1 MNMENFTSVFNSA
14 DGPTSIFV
22 AGKTPEIMG
31 VLIAIV
37 VVGVIISLFGLK
49 LVRVLSAMMG
59 LGTGAVIGAVI
70 GTVAGL
76 DTTKMVATIAV
87 CGVVL
92 CIMCAVLR
100 KFGIFVM
107 TFLGSW
113 GTFVTLVEA
122 RSVIVLGI
130 CAAVALVI
138 AILTVIFAEFLVI
151 FVTGIVGGVE
161 AGMALPFL
169 LGMTKIG
176 WIGYV
181 MSAAIAVIGITVQTM
196 MQSRKIGK
204 REKIFSK
211 KIKESMTSEGLV
223 TAKEGITLDEAK
235 KILAKARK
243 EKLPI
248 VDDEGNLSG
257 LITIKDI
264 EKQIKY
270 PNSAKDAQGRL
281 LCGAGVG
288 VTANIL
294 DRVDALVKA
303 KVDVIVIDT
312 AHGHSANVLRV
323 VKMVRDAYPDLGII
337 AGNVATGEATKA
349 LIEAG
354 VDAVK

>member
-1 MNMENFTSVFNSA
+1 MENFTSVFNSA

-122 RSVIVLGI
+122 RSVIVLGHLCNRYCRRSGSRNGTSVSSWDDKDWLDRI
-130 CAAVALVI
+130 CNECSDCSNWHHGSDNDAVEKDRKEGKN
-138 AILTVIFAEFLVI
+138 IFEKDQRRGFD
-151 FVTGIVGGVE
+151 GIG
-161 AGMALPFL
+161 
-169 LGMTKIG
+169 
-176 WIGYV
+176 
-181 MSAAIAVIGITVQTM
+181 
-196 MQSRKIGK
+196 SRKGQNAS
-204 REKIFSK
+204 R
-211 KIKESMTSEGLV
+211 
-223 TAKEGITLDEAK
+223 
-235 KILAKARK
+235 
-243 EKLPI
+243 
-248 VDDEGNLSG
+248 
-257 LITIKDI
+257 
-264 EKQIKY
+264 
-270 PNSAKDAQGRL
+270 
-281 LCGAGVG
+281 
-288 VTANIL
+288 
-294 DRVDALVKA
+294 
-303 KVDVIVIDT
+303 
-312 AHGHSANVLRV
+312 
-323 VKMVRDAYPDLGII
+323 
-337 AGNVATGEATKA
+337 
-349 LIEAG
+349 
-354 VDAVK
+354 

>member
-1 MNMENFTSVFNSA
+1 MNMENFTSVFNSV

-59 LGTGAVIGAVI
+59 LGTGAVIGAVV

-76 DTTKMVATIAV
+76 TTKMVATIAV

-107 TFLGSW
+107 TFFGSW

-204 REKIFSK
+204 REKKFSK
-211 KIKESMTSEGLV
+211 KIKEQVSMESEVEKARMLLDDGDVEESPEEETKAGDQEDQGDQGEPEETV
-223 TAKEGITLDEAK
+223 TEIFDIDDDKPEPEDTDDEENVDDKMTDVPEGGFLDE
-235 KILAKARK
+235 
-243 EKLPI
+243 
-248 VDDEGNLSG
+248 DDVEIFETDDSDVVVLHAD
-257 LITIKDI
+257 DI
-264 EKQIKY
+264 
-270 PNSAKDAQGRL
+270 D
-281 LCGAGVG
+281 
-288 VTANIL
+288 
-294 DRVDALVKA
+294 
-303 KVDVIVIDT
+303 
-312 AHGHSANVLRV
+312 
-323 VKMVRDAYPDLGII
+323 
-337 AGNVATGEATKA
+337 
-349 LIEAG
+349 
-354 VDAVK
+354 

>member
-1 MNMENFTSVFNSA
+1 MNLRTFIERPVLSA
-14 DGPTSIFV
+14 VIS
-22 AGKTPEIMG
+22 
-31 VLIAIV
+31 IAIV

-87 CGVVL
+87 CGGVL

-211 KIKESMTSEGLV
+211 KIKEQVSMESEVEKARMLLDDGEVEESPEEETEAGDQGDQGEPEETV
-223 TAKEGITLDEAK
+223 TEIFDIDDDKPEPEDTDDEENVDVKMTDVPEGGFLDE
-235 KILAKARK
+235 
-243 EKLPI
+243 
-248 VDDEGNLSG
+248 DDVEIFETDDSDVVVLHAD
-257 LITIKDI
+257 DI
-264 EKQIKY
+264 
-270 PNSAKDAQGRL
+270 D
-281 LCGAGVG
+281 
-288 VTANIL
+288 
-294 DRVDALVKA
+294 
-303 KVDVIVIDT
+303 
-312 AHGHSANVLRV
+312 
-323 VKMVRDAYPDLGII
+323 
-337 AGNVATGEATKA
+337 
-349 LIEAG
+349 
-354 VDAVK
+354 

>member
-1 MNMENFTSVFNSA
+1 M
-14 DGPTSIFV
+14 
-22 AGKTPEIMG
+22 
-31 VLIAIV
+31 
-37 VVGVIISLFGLK
+37 
-49 LVRVLSAMMG
+49 
-59 LGTGAVIGAVI
+59 
-70 GTVAGL
+70 
-76 DTTKMVATIAV
+76 
-87 CGVVL
+87 

-211 KIKESMTSEGLV
+211 KIKEQVSMESEVEKARMLLDDGDVEESPEEETEAGDQGDQGEPEETV
-223 TAKEGITLDEAK
+223 TEIFDIDDDKPEPEDTDDEENVDVKMTDVPEGGFLDE
-235 KILAKARK
+235 
-243 EKLPI
+243 
-248 VDDEGNLSG
+248 DDVEIFETDDSDVVVLHAD
-257 LITIKDI
+257 DI
-264 EKQIKY
+264 
-270 PNSAKDAQGRL
+270 D
-281 LCGAGVG
+281 
-288 VTANIL
+288 
-294 DRVDALVKA
+294 
-303 KVDVIVIDT
+303 
-312 AHGHSANVLRV
+312 
-323 VKMVRDAYPDLGII
+323 
-337 AGNVATGEATKA
+337 
-349 LIEAG
+349 
-354 VDAVK
+354 

>member
-100 KFGIFVM
+100 KFGIFIM

-130 CAAVALVI
+130 CVAVALVI

-211 KIKESMTSEGLV
+211 KIKEQVSMESEVEKARMLLDDGDVEESQGEPEDQGEPEETV
-223 TAKEGITLDEAK
+223 TEIFDIDDDKPEPEDTDDEENVDAKMTDVPEGGFLDE
-235 KILAKARK
+235 
-243 EKLPI
+243 
-248 VDDEGNLSG
+248 DDVEIFETDDSDVVVLHAD
-257 LITIKDI
+257 DI
-264 EKQIKY
+264 
-270 PNSAKDAQGRL
+270 D
-281 LCGAGVG
+281 
-288 VTANIL
+288 
-294 DRVDALVKA
+294 
-303 KVDVIVIDT
+303 
-312 AHGHSANVLRV
+312 
-323 VKMVRDAYPDLGII
+323 
-337 AGNVATGEATKA
+337 
-349 LIEAG
+349 
-354 VDAVK
+354 

>member
-76 DTTKMVATIAV
+76 DMTKMVATIAV

-107 TFLGSW
+107 TFFGSW

-181 MSAAIAVIGITVQTM
+181 MSAAIAVIGIVVQTM

-204 REKIFSK
+204 KEKIFSK
-211 KIKESMTSEGLV
+211 KIKEQVSMESEVEKARMLLDDGEPEESMEAAGDKEKTDNAEDTDKEETV
-223 TAKEGITLDEAK
+223 TEIFDLDDTKPDEDNLDDDEDVVTVEKTDDPEDGFLDE
-235 KILAKARK
+235 
-243 EKLPI
+243 
-248 VDDEGNLSG
+248 DDVEIFETDDSDVVAFHSD
-257 LITIKDI
+257 DI
-264 EKQIKY
+264 
-270 PNSAKDAQGRL
+270 D
-281 LCGAGVG
+281 
-288 VTANIL
+288 
-294 DRVDALVKA
+294 
-303 KVDVIVIDT
+303 
-312 AHGHSANVLRV
+312 
-323 VKMVRDAYPDLGII
+323 
-337 AGNVATGEATKA
+337 
-349 LIEAG
+349 
-354 VDAVK
+354 

>member
-59 LGTGAVIGAVI
+59 LGTGAVIGAV
-70 GTVAGL
+70 AGL

-107 TFLGSW
+107 TFFGSW

-211 KIKESMTSEGLV
+211 KIKEQVSMESEVEKARMLLDDGDVEESPEEETEAGDQGEPEETV
-223 TAKEGITLDEAK
+223 TEIFDIDDDKPEPEDTDDEENVDVKMTDVPEGGFLDE
-235 KILAKARK
+235 
-243 EKLPI
+243 
-248 VDDEGNLSG
+248 DDVEIFETDDSDVVVLHAD
-257 LITIKDI
+257 DI
-264 EKQIKY
+264 
-270 PNSAKDAQGRL
+270 D
-281 LCGAGVG
+281 
-288 VTANIL
+288 
-294 DRVDALVKA
+294 
-303 KVDVIVIDT
+303 
-312 AHGHSANVLRV
+312 
-323 VKMVRDAYPDLGII
+323 
-337 AGNVATGEATKA
+337 
-349 LIEAG
+349 
-354 VDAVK
+354 

>member
-107 TFLGSW
+107 TFFGSW

-196 MQSRKIGK
+196 MQS
-204 REKIFSK
+204 K
-211 KIKESMTSEGLV
+211 KIKEQVSMESEVEKARMLLDDGDVEESPEEETEAGDQGDQGEPEETV
-223 TAKEGITLDEAK
+223 TEIFDIDDDKPEPEDTDDEENVDVKMTDVPEGGFLDE
-235 KILAKARK
+235 
-243 EKLPI
+243 
-248 VDDEGNLSG
+248 DDVEIFETDDSDVVVLHAD
-257 LITIKDI
+257 DI
-264 EKQIKY
+264 
-270 PNSAKDAQGRL
+270 D
-281 LCGAGVG
+281 
-288 VTANIL
+288 
-294 DRVDALVKA
+294 
-303 KVDVIVIDT
+303 
-312 AHGHSANVLRV
+312 
-323 VKMVRDAYPDLGII
+323 
-337 AGNVATGEATKA
+337 
-349 LIEAG
+349 
-354 VDAVK
+354 

>member
-107 TFLGSW
+107 TFFGSW

-223 TAKEGITLDEAK
+223 TAKESPEEETEAGDQGDQGEPEETVTEIFDIDDDKPEPEDTDDEENVDAKMTDVPEGGFLDE
-235 KILAKARK
+235 
-243 EKLPI
+243 
-248 VDDEGNLSG
+248 DDVEIFETDDSDVVVLHAD
-257 LITIKDI
+257 DI
-264 EKQIKY
+264 
-270 PNSAKDAQGRL
+270 D
-281 LCGAGVG
+281 
-288 VTANIL
+288 
-294 DRVDALVKA
+294 
-303 KVDVIVIDT
+303 
-312 AHGHSANVLRV
+312 
-323 VKMVRDAYPDLGII
+323 
-337 AGNVATGEATKA
+337 
-349 LIEAG
+349 
-354 VDAVK
+354 

>member
-76 DTTKMVATIAV
+76 DTTKMVATI
-87 CGVVL
+87 
-92 CIMCAVLR
+92 
-100 KFGIFVM
+100 
-107 TFLGSW
+107 
-113 GTFVTLVEA
+113 
-122 RSVIVLGI
+122 VIVLGI

-211 KIKESMTSEGLV
+211 KIKEEVSMESEVEKARMLLEDGDVEESQEEETEAGDQEDQGDQGEPEETV
-223 TAKEGITLDEAK
+223 TEIFDIDDDKPEPEDTDDEENVDAKMTDVPEGGFLDE
-235 KILAKARK
+235 
-243 EKLPI
+243 
-248 VDDEGNLSG
+248 DDVEIFETDDSDVVVLHAD
-257 LITIKDI
+257 DI
-264 EKQIKY
+264 
-270 PNSAKDAQGRL
+270 D
-281 LCGAGVG
+281 
-288 VTANIL
+288 
-294 DRVDALVKA
+294 
-303 KVDVIVIDT
+303 
-312 AHGHSANVLRV
+312 
-323 VKMVRDAYPDLGII
+323 
-337 AGNVATGEATKA
+337 
-349 LIEAG
+349 
-354 VDAVK
+354 

>member
-211 KIKESMTSEGLV
+211 KIKEQVSMESEESPEEETEAGDQVDQGDQGEPEETV
-223 TAKEGITLDEAK
+223 TEIFDIDDDKPEPEDTDDEENVDVKMTDVPEGGFLDE
-235 KILAKARK
+235 
-243 EKLPI
+243 
-248 VDDEGNLSG
+248 DDVEIFETDDSDVVVLHAD
-257 LITIKDI
+257 DI
-264 EKQIKY
+264 
-270 PNSAKDAQGRL
+270 D
-281 LCGAGVG
+281 
-288 VTANIL
+288 
-294 DRVDALVKA
+294 
-303 KVDVIVIDT
+303 
-312 AHGHSANVLRV
+312 
-323 VKMVRDAYPDLGII
+323 
-337 AGNVATGEATKA
+337 
-349 LIEAG
+349 
-354 VDAVK
+354 

>member
-107 TFLGSW
+107 TFFGSW

-196 MQSRKIGK
+196 MQSRKIK
-204 REKIFSK
+204 EQVSMESEVEKARMLLDDGDVEESPEEETESGDQGDQGEPEETVTEIFDIDDDK
-211 KIKESMTSEGLV
+211 PEPEDTDDEENVDVKMTDVPEG
-223 TAKEGITLDEAK
+223 GFLDE
-235 KILAKARK
+235 
-243 EKLPI
+243 
-248 VDDEGNLSG
+248 DDVEIFETDDSDVVVLHAD
-257 LITIKDI
+257 DI
-264 EKQIKY
+264 
-270 PNSAKDAQGRL
+270 D
-281 LCGAGVG
+281 
-288 VTANIL
+288 
-294 DRVDALVKA
+294 
-303 KVDVIVIDT
+303 
-312 AHGHSANVLRV
+312 
-323 VKMVRDAYPDLGII
+323 
-337 AGNVATGEATKA
+337 
-349 LIEAG
+349 
-354 VDAVK
+354 

>member
-59 LGTGAVIGAVI
+59 LGSGAVIGAVI

-76 DTTKMVATIAV
+76 DTTKMVAAIAV

-113 GTFVTLVEA
+113 GTFVTLLEA

-169 LGMTKIG
+169 CGMTKIG

-181 MSAAIAVIGITVQTM
+181 MSAAIAVIGIAVQTM

-204 REKIFSK
+204 KEKIFSK
-211 KIKESMTSEGLV
+211 KIKEQVSMESEV
-223 TAKEGITLDEAK
+223 E
-235 KILAKARK
+235 KARM
-243 EKLPI
+243 LL
-248 VDDEGNLSG
+248 DD
-257 LITIKDI
+257 
-264 EKQIKY
+264 
-270 PNSAKDAQGRL
+270 
-281 LCGAGVG
+281 
-288 VTANIL
+288 
-294 DRVDALVKA
+294 
-303 KVDVIVIDT
+303 
-312 AHGHSANVLRV
+312 
-323 VKMVRDAYPDLGII
+323 
-337 AGNVATGEATKA
+337 GE
-349 LIEAG
+349 LEESQ
-354 VDAVK
+354 

>member
-1 MNMENFTSVFNSA
+1 M
-14 DGPTSIFV
+14 
-22 AGKTPEIMG
+22 
-31 VLIAIV
+31 LIAIV

-100 KFGIFVM
+100 KFGIFIM

-211 KIKESMTSEGLV
+211 KIKEQVSMESEVEKARMLLDDGDVEESQEEETEAGDQGDQGEPEETV
-223 TAKEGITLDEAK
+223 TEIFDIDDDKPELEDTDDEENVDAKMTDVPEGGFLDE
-235 KILAKARK
+235 
-243 EKLPI
+243 
-248 VDDEGNLSG
+248 DDVEIFETDDSDVVVLHAD
-257 LITIKDI
+257 DI
-264 EKQIKY
+264 
-270 PNSAKDAQGRL
+270 D
-281 LCGAGVG
+281 
-288 VTANIL
+288 
-294 DRVDALVKA
+294 
-303 KVDVIVIDT
+303 
-312 AHGHSANVLRV
+312 
-323 VKMVRDAYPDLGII
+323 
-337 AGNVATGEATKA
+337 
-349 LIEAG
+349 
-354 VDAVK
+354 

>member
-107 TFLGSW
+107 TFFGSW

-181 MSAAIAVIGITVQTM
+181 MSAAIAVIGITVQT
-196 MQSRKIGK
+196 KIGK

-211 KIKESMTSEGLV
+211 KIKEQVSMESEVEKARMLLDDGDVEESPEEETEAGDQGDQGDQEDQGEPEETV
-223 TAKEGITLDEAK
+223 TEIFDIDDDKPEPEDTDDEENVDDKMTDVPEGGFLDE
-235 KILAKARK
+235 
-243 EKLPI
+243 
-248 VDDEGNLSG
+248 DDVEIFETDDSDVVVLHAD
-257 LITIKDI
+257 DI
-264 EKQIKY
+264 
-270 PNSAKDAQGRL
+270 N
-281 LCGAGVG
+281 
-288 VTANIL
+288 
-294 DRVDALVKA
+294 
-303 KVDVIVIDT
+303 
-312 AHGHSANVLRV
+312 
-323 VKMVRDAYPDLGII
+323 
-337 AGNVATGEATKA
+337 
-349 LIEAG
+349 
-354 VDAVK
+354 

>member
-211 KIKESMTSEGLV
+211 KIKEQVSMESEVEKARMLLDDGDQGEPEETV
-223 TAKEGITLDEAK
+223 TEIFDIDDDKPEPEDTDDEENVDVKMTDVPEGGFLDE
-235 KILAKARK
+235 
-243 EKLPI
+243 
-248 VDDEGNLSG
+248 DDVEIFETDDSDVVVLHAD
-257 LITIKDI
+257 DI
-264 EKQIKY
+264 
-270 PNSAKDAQGRL
+270 D
-281 LCGAGVG
+281 
-288 VTANIL
+288 
-294 DRVDALVKA
+294 
-303 KVDVIVIDT
+303 
-312 AHGHSANVLRV
+312 
-323 VKMVRDAYPDLGII
+323 
-337 AGNVATGEATKA
+337 
-349 LIEAG
+349 
-354 VDAVK
+354 

>member
-1 MNMENFTSVFNSA
+1 
-14 DGPTSIFV
+14 
-22 AGKTPEIMG
+22 MG

-107 TFLGSW
+107 TFFGSW

-211 KIKESMTSEGLV
+211 KIKEQVSMESEVEKARMLLDDGDVEESPEEETEAGDQGDQGDQEDQGEPEETV
-223 TAKEGITLDEAK
+223 TEIFDIDDDKPEPEDTDDEENVDDKMTDVPEGGFLDE
-235 KILAKARK
+235 
-243 EKLPI
+243 
-248 VDDEGNLSG
+248 DDVEIFETDDSDVVVLHAD
-257 LITIKDI
+257 DI
-264 EKQIKY
+264 
-270 PNSAKDAQGRL
+270 N
-281 LCGAGVG
+281 
-288 VTANIL
+288 
-294 DRVDALVKA
+294 
-303 KVDVIVIDT
+303 
-312 AHGHSANVLRV
+312 
-323 VKMVRDAYPDLGII
+323 
-337 AGNVATGEATKA
+337 
-349 LIEAG
+349 
-354 VDAVK
+354 

>member
-1 MNMENFTSVFNSA
+1 
-14 DGPTSIFV
+14 
-22 AGKTPEIMG
+22 
-31 VLIAIV
+31 
-37 VVGVIISLFGLK
+37 
-49 LVRVLSAMMG
+49 MMG

-107 TFLGSW
+107 TFFGSW

-122 RSVIVLGI
+122 RSDIVLGI

-211 KIKESMTSEGLV
+211 KIKEQVSMESEVEKARMLLDDGDVEESPEEETKDGDQGDQGDQAEPEETV
-223 TAKEGITLDEAK
+223 TEIFDIDDDKPEPEDTDDEENVDAKMTDVPEGGFLDE
-235 KILAKARK
+235 
-243 EKLPI
+243 
-248 VDDEGNLSG
+248 DDVEIFETDDSDVVVLHAD
-257 LITIKDI
+257 DI
-264 EKQIKY
+264 
-270 PNSAKDAQGRL
+270 D
-281 LCGAGVG
+281 
-288 VTANIL
+288 
-294 DRVDALVKA
+294 
-303 KVDVIVIDT
+303 
-312 AHGHSANVLRV
+312 
-323 VKMVRDAYPDLGII
+323 
-337 AGNVATGEATKA
+337 
-349 LIEAG
+349 
-354 VDAVK
+354 